1 MFPHTLTSVQRWW
14 LIVLLALWAVLLFG
28 GFVFGKGDANHHMP
42 LATRIASSLVLVVA
56 GWSWYALS
64 RGASG
69 GAERYAL
76 FVALGMTLGFLGD
89 LLMAGLIPLEPH
101 VLGGML
107 AFGAGHLFYIAAFI
121 GFGNQQGLDAP
132 GPRWVALAVWLV
144 VGMVGWYA
152 VVFRGQDPS
161 VLHWAALPYALL
173 LASTAGFATG
183 LALQARAF
191 IPLAV
196 GAGLFL
202 LSDLILAGQLF
213 SGLTFPL
220 IGDVIWLTYGPG
232 QMLIVYS
239 VAAAMRL
246 TTTVAS

>member
-1 MFPHTLTSVQRWW
+1 MFPTTLTSMQRWW
-14 LIVLLALWAVLLFG
+14 LILLLALWAVLLFG
-28 GFVFGKGDANHHMP
+28 GFLFGKGDANHHMP

-64 RGASG
+64 RGGPG

-76 FVALGMTLGFLGD
+76 FVALGMTFGFVGD
-89 LLMAGLIPLEPH
+89 LLMAGLIPFEPH
-101 VLGGML
+101 VLAGML
-107 AFGAGHLFYIAAFI
+107 AFGIGHLFYIAAFV
-121 GFGNQQGLDAP
+121 GFGNQQGLNAP
-132 GPRWVALAVWLV
+132 GPRWLAVAVWLV
-144 VGMVGWYA
+144 IGMVGWYA
-152 VVFRGQDPS
+152 VVFRGQEPS
-161 VLHWAALPYALL
+161 ILHWAALPYALL

-183 LALQARAF
+183 LAVQASAF

-196 GAGLFL
+196 GAGLFF

-239 VAAAMRL
+239 VAAVMRL

>member
-1 MFPHTLTSVQRWW
+1 M
-14 LIVLLALWAVLLFG
+14 
-28 GFVFGKGDANHHMP
+28 
-42 LATRIASSLVLVVA
+42 
-56 GWSWYALS
+56 LS
-64 RGASG
+64 RGASGGASGGAPG

-89 LLMAGLIPLEPH
+89 LLMAGLIPVEPH

-107 AFGAGHLFYIAAFI
+107 AFGAGHLFYIAAFV
-121 GFGNQQGLDAP
+121 GFGNRQGLDAP
-132 GPRWVALAVWLV
+132 GPRWVALAIWLV
-144 VGMVGWYA
+144 VGMAGWYA
-152 VVFRGQDPS
+152 VVFRGQKPS

-183 LALQARAF
+183 LAVQARAF
-191 IPLAV
+191 IPLAL
-196 GAGLFL
+196 GTGLFL
-202 LSDLILAGQLF
+202 VSDLILAGQLF

-246 TTTVAS
+246 TTTTAP